1 MANTQF
7 ASSGIPHRTMTED
20 PASEPIPLRMRLA
33 VYGAGMFSDGV
44 SQVVVP
50 LWLIS
55 LKPTPFEFGL
65 VMGARAFLPF
75 LLSIHGGALMD
86 RLGARQVMLFFA
98 GVGLVLPILFPLLP
112 WIMAACFLQLILG
125 LTTTM
130 SWVGAQTLVGQVMKG
145 NAGFAGHVSFSN
157 RLGSLICPLV
167 AGASWDTFGPWGGFG
182 VMFCWTVLLLISA
195 LMLPK
200 RLKGAARGR
209 FTVRDIVPRVD
220 DYVRAFSLLA
230 IPAVSIV
237 AIGSVLNI
245 ATGAIQ
251 NSFYIAYLEKI
262 GLSGTLIGTLVT
274 VSNVAALLGTVGF
287 GRVIRRVGE
296 IRVLNA
302 SVVGAIIAITVTPFL
317 TTLAPLLGMSLFRG
331 WSVGVGQPLMI
342 SIPSK
347 AVSPG
352 AHGAAVGLR
361 IALNRLVQ
369 TVLPPLMGGVVGL
382 IGLEASFVAI
392 GGTLLVL
399 VSLFVAFLGIRGAKS
414 RVACPE

>member
-1 MANTQF
+1 
-7 ASSGIPHRTMTED
+7 MTED
-20 PASEPIPLRMRLA
+20 PASQPIPLRTRLA

-50 LWLIS
+50 LWLIF
-55 LKPTPFEFGL
+55 LKPTAFEFGL

-86 RLGARQVMLFFA
+86 RLGARKVMLFFA
-98 GVGLVLPILFPLLP
+98 SVGLVLPILFPLLP
-112 WIMAACFLQLILG
+112 WITAACVLQLILG

-145 NAGFAGHVSFSN
+145 NAGFAGRVSFSN
-157 RLGSLICPLV
+157 RLGSLICPLA

-182 VMFCWTVLLLISA
+182 VMFCWTVLLMISA
-195 LMLPK
+195 LMLPT
-200 RLKGAARGR
+200 RTGGEPPRSAFVL
-209 FTVRDIVPRVD
+209 RDIVPRVED
-220 DYVRAFSLLA
+220 HVRAFSLLA

-274 VSNVAALLGTVGF
+274 VSNIAALLGTVGF

-302 SVVGAIIAITVTPFL
+302 SVVGAIIAITVTPLL
-317 TTLAPLLGMSLFRG
+317 TTFAPLLGVSLFRG

-347 AVSPG
+347 AVPPG
-352 AHGAAVGLR
+352 AQGAAVGLR

-382 IGLEASFVAI
+382 IGLEASFVVI
-392 GGTLLVL
+392 GASLLVL
-399 VSLFVAFLGIRGAKS
+399 VSIFVVSLGIRGAKRGANS
-414 RVACPE
+414 RVAYPE